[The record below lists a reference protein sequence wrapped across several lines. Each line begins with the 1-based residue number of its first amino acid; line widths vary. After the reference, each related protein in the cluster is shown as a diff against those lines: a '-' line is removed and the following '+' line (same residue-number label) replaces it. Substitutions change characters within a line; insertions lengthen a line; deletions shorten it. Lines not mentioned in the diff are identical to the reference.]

1 MKLNGKALVAVV
13 AMFGSMAAVGCK
25 KSGDAA
31 SEAAPAPVTLQA
43 DTANADAPAAS
54 DERTTVTVAA
64 GTRAAPPAL
73 RVERPGRAPSA
84 HHVWQR
90 GYWRYDSPRTAYV
103 WVPGYW
109 ENTVAVAPYAPP
121 VAVYEDRGYAP
132 GADYFYAPGYYRW
145 SGRQYVWVYGHWSLR
160 RDAGS
165 YYHGR
170 WERVNGRWEHRGNAW
185 VWVDGTW
192 AVSSQPAAQGG
203 VVVLP
208 TTTTTT
214 SVVKQPPPA
223 ARQRAAS
230 SAHSSGR

>member
-13 AMFGSMAAVGCK
+13 ARFGSMAAVGCK

-90 GYWRYDSPRTAYV
+90 GYCRYDSPRA
-103 WVPGYW
+103 
-109 ENTVAVAPYAPP
+109 ASVAPLAPFCWP
-121 VAVYEDRGYAP
+121 ASACFCCHCACIFSP
-132 GADYFYAPGYYRW
+132 K
-145 SGRQYVWVYGHWSLR
+145 
-160 RDAGS
+160 
-165 YYHGR
+165 
-170 WERVNGRWEHRGNAW
+170 AW
-185 VWVDGTW
+185 I
-192 AVSSQPAAQGG
+192 A
-203 VVVLP
+203 
-208 TTTTTT
+208 
-214 SVVKQPPPA
+214 SVVM
-223 ARQRAAS
+223 
-230 SAHSSGR
+230 